1 MSEEKKD
8 ELLDNL
14 TVKLEKGIKSMATLK
29 SFAIGLF
36 ILFVLGCAILTYMQ
50 FATFEQFQKG
60 ESAMEYI
67 EKDKENWVYEDHG
80 LDILISENV
89 IAHELSI
96 LIAKD
101 VKDTA
106 YNLEHLYYD
115 GKKQA
120 LKLNLT
126 FAGFYLPIVYYME
139 YSEDEGNLRVSYDKV
154 GIGRHEFKV
163 IGPLKYLINRGR
175 VSRLIHE
182 MRIDLTQYGKPSGLD
197 LMYVVPMDQDLKLN
211 FVVNEEEIQ
220 VVIEQMR
227 GAINKEL
234 LPIYRA
240 SSSPLAAEA
249 VDLLE
254 QIYPLSADQM
264 KRMIKDVTGGRE
276 LVRHLLVLTNE
287 TMTNQIVLELQK
299 QGFDLDREQIALDR
313 KALEGQ
319 IIDEY
324 AVEIFNGLEAYFSDQ
339 IVAYNNGRPFD
350 LLNMKTVTIQD
361 IVRNYNIK
369 IEDSILERM
378 NFVLVDG
385 FSIAYEVDPSTYYI
399 KSLDGFEVLSKED
412 YEQLPGSG
420 PYIEPKLVTDL
431 EMWQEVETIL
441 MEKFEVERIFIRYM
455 KTDGRSIFTIA
466 SPVNNPQIYLSVAMI
481 KDDTIKILEDNV
493 QSIEALLEAHP
504 DFNIETVTREIE
516 TVQLKKI
523 SEEIQAYILEDMY
536 QQGKLNHP
544 SNYTIEYSSFD
555 GKYISFLVSNGEE
568 YVYRVEDTS
577 FGTYLATVYDKEKAI
592 RNWRDIPKIILLQDK
607 P

>member
-8 ELLDNL
+8 DLLDNL
-14 TVKLEKGIKSMATLK
+14 TVKLEKGIKSLATIK
-29 SFAIGLF
+29 SLAIGLF
-36 ILFVLGCAILTYMQ
+36 VLFVLGCAILTYMQ

-60 ESAMEYI
+60 ETASAFL

-80 LDILISENV
+80 LDILIPEAV
-89 IAHELSI
+89 IAQEI
-96 LIAKD
+96 GALIVKD
-101 VKDTA
+101 IEDTA
-106 YNLEHLYYD
+106 YNLENLYYD
-115 GKKQA
+115 GQNQA
-120 LKLNLT
+120 LKVNLT
-126 FAGFYLPIVYYME
+126 FSGFYLPIVYYME
-139 YSEDEGNLRVSYDKV
+139 YDQEAGKLRVSYDQV
-154 GIGRHEFKV
+154 GIGRHELKV
-163 IGPLKYLINRGR
+163 IGPLKFLINRGR
-175 VSRLIHE
+175 VSQLLDKLS
-182 MRIDLTQYGKPSGLD
+182 IDLTQYGMATGLD
-197 LMYVVPMDQDLKLN
+197 LVDATPVEKDLKLN
-211 FVVNEEEIQ
+211 FVVNEGDIQ
-220 VVIEQMR
+220 AIIEQMR

-264 KRMIKDVTGGRE
+264 KRVVQDVTGGRE

-287 TMTNQIVLELQK
+287 TMTNQIVLELRN
-299 QGFDLDREQIALDR
+299 QGFDIDREQIALDR

-319 IIDEY
+319 IIDAY
-324 AVEIFNGLEAYFSDQ
+324 ADEIFQGLEAYFADK

-350 LLNMKTVTIQD
+350 LVNMKTITVGD
-361 IVRNYNIK
+361 IVKDYNIK
-369 IEDSILERM
+369 IEESILERM
-378 NFVLVDG
+378 NFVLDDG
-385 FSIAYEVDPSTYYI
+385 FSIAYEVDPSTFYI

-412 YEQLPGSG
+412 YDLLPGSG
-420 PYIEPKLVTDL
+420 PYVEPKLVTDAG
-431 EMWQEVETIL
+431 MWGEVESLL
-441 MEKFEVERIFIRYM
+441 MDLFEVDRVFVRYM

-466 SPVNNPQIYLSVAMI
+466 SPVNNPQIYLSFAML
-481 KDDTIKILEDNV
+481 KDETIKIIDDNV
-493 QSIEALLEAHP
+493 QSIETLLENHP
-504 DFNIETVTREIE
+504 DFNIETATREIE

-523 SEEIQAYILEDMY
+523 SEEIQTYILEDMY

-568 YVYRVEDTS
+568 YVYKVEDTS

-592 RNWRDIPKIILLQDK
+592 RNWVDLPKIILLQDK

>member
-1 MSEEKKD
+1 MTEEKKD
-8 ELLDNL
+8 DLLDNL
-14 TVKLEKGIKSMATLK
+14 TVKLERGIKSMTTVKA
-29 SFAIGLF
+29 FAIGLF
-36 ILFVLGCAILTYMQ
+36 VLFVLGCALLTYMQ

-60 ESAMEYI
+60 ESAQDFL
-67 EKDKENWVYEDHG
+67 EKDKENWVYEDYG
-80 LDILISENV
+80 LDILIPENV

-96 LIAKD
+96 LIHKD
-101 VKDTA
+101 VEETA
-106 YNLEHLYYD
+106 YGLENLYYD
-115 GKKQA
+115 GQNQA
-120 LKLNLT
+120 LKVNLT
-126 FAGFYLPIVYYME
+126 FSGFYLPIVYYME
-139 YSEDEGNLRVSYDKV
+139 YFEDGGKLGVTYDKV
-154 GIGRHEFKV
+154 GIGRHELKV
-163 IGPLKYLINRGR
+163 IGPLKFLINRGR
-175 VSRLIHE
+175 VSQLLDTLS
-182 MRIDLTQYGKPSGLD
+182 IDLTQYGMATGLNF
-197 LMYVVPMDQDLKLN
+197 VSATPVNQDLKLN
-211 FVVNEEEIQ
+211 LIVNENEIQ
-220 VVIEQMR
+220 AIIEQMR

-324 AVEIFNGLEAYFSDQ
+324 AVKIFEGLEAYFADK

-350 LLNMKTVTIQD
+350 LVNMKTVTVQD
-361 IVRNYNIK
+361 IVKNYSI
-369 IEDSILERM
+369 IMEDSILDRM

-412 YEQLPGSG
+412 YDLLPGSG
-420 PYIEPKLVTDL
+420 PYIEPRLVTDVEL
-431 EMWQEVETIL
+431 WQEVEAIL
-441 MEKFEVERIFIRYM
+441 MEKFEVDRVFVRYM

-466 SPVNNPQIYLSVAMI
+466 SPVNNPQIYLSFAMT
-481 KDDTIKILEDNV
+481 KDETIQILDDNV
-493 QSIEALLEAHP
+493 QSIETLLETHP
-504 DFNIETVTREIE
+504 DFNIETATREIE
-516 TVQLKKI
+516 SVQLKKL
-523 SEEIQAYILEDMY
+523 SEEIQSYILEDMY

-577 FGTYLATVYDKEKAI
+577 FGTYLATVYDKEKAV
-592 RNWRDIPKIILLQDK
+592 RNWLDLPKIILLQDK

>member
-1 MSEEKKD
+1 MSEEKKED
-8 ELLDNL
+8 LLDNL
-14 TVKLEKGIKSMATLK
+14 TVKLEKGIKSMITLK
-29 SFAIGLF
+29 SFAIVLF
-36 ILFVLGCAILTYMQ
+36 VLFVLGCAILTYMQ

-60 ESAMEYI
+60 ESAQDFLEI
-67 EKDKENWVYEDHG
+67 DKENWVYEEHG
-80 LDILISENV
+80 LDILIPENV
-89 IAHELSI
+89 IAHEISI

-101 VKDTA
+101 VEGTI
-106 YNLEHLYYD
+106 YSLENLYYD
-115 GKKQA
+115 GQNQA
-120 LKLNLT
+120 LKVNLT
-126 FAGFYLPIVYYME
+126 FSGFYLPIVYYME
-139 YSEDEGNLRVSYDKV
+139 YFVGEGKLRVTYDKV
-154 GIGRHEFKV
+154 GIGRHELKV
-163 IGPLKYLINRGR
+163 IGPLKFLINRGR
-175 VSRLIHE
+175 VSQLLDTLS
-182 MRIDLTQYGKPSGLD
+182 IDLTQYGMATGLN
-197 LMYVVPMDQDLKLN
+197 LMSATPINQDLKLN
-211 FVVNEEEIQ
+211 FVVNENDIQ
-220 VVIEQMR
+220 AIIEQMR

-254 QIYPLSADQM
+254 QIYPLSAEQM

-299 QGFDLDREQIALDR
+299 QGFDLDREQITLDR

-324 AVEIFNGLEAYFSDQ
+324 AVKIFEGLESYFADK

-350 LLNMKTVTIQD
+350 LVNMKTITVRD
-361 IVRNYNIK
+361 IVKNYSIV
-369 IEDSILERM
+369 IDDSILDRM

-399 KSLDGFEVLSKED
+399 KSLNSFEVLSKED
-412 YEQLPGSG
+412 YDLLPGSG
-420 PYIEPKLVTDL
+420 PYIEPKLVTDV

-441 MEKFEVERIFIRYM
+441 MEKFEVDRIFMRYM
-455 KTDGRSIFTIA
+455 KSDGKSIFTIA
-466 SPVNNPQIYLSVAMI
+466 SPVNNPQIYLSFAMM
-481 KDDTIKILEDNV
+481 KDETIHILEDNV
-493 QSIEALLEAHP
+493 QSIETLLEAHP
-504 DFNIETVTREIE
+504 DFNIETATREIE
-516 TVQLKKI
+516 TVQLKKL
-523 SEEIQAYILEDMY
+523 SEEIQTYILEDMY

-568 YVYRVEDTS
+568 YVYKVEDTS
-577 FGTYLATVYDKEKAI
+577 FGTYLATVYEKEKAV
-592 RNWRDIPKIILLQDK
+592 RNWLDLPKIILLQDR

>member
-1 MSEEKKD
+1 MTEEKKD
-8 ELLDNL
+8 DLLDNL
-14 TVKLEKGIKSMATLK
+14 TVKLEKGIKSMSTVKA
-29 SFAIGLF
+29 FAIGLF
-36 ILFVLGCAILTYMQ
+36 VLFVLGCALLTYMQ
-50 FATFEQFQKG
+50 FAPFEQFQKG
-60 ESAMEYI
+60 ESAQDFL
-67 EKDKENWVYEDHG
+67 EKDKENWVYEDYG
-80 LDILISENV
+80 LDILIPENV
-89 IAHELSI
+89 IAHEIAI
-96 LIAKD
+96 LINKD
-101 VKDTA
+101 VEETA
-106 YNLEHLYYD
+106 YRLENLYYD
-115 GKKQA
+115 GQNQA

-126 FAGFYLPIVYYME
+126 YSGFYLPIVYYMQ
-139 YSEDEGNLRVSYDKV
+139 YFEDEGKLRLTYDKV
-154 GIGRHEFKV
+154 GIGRHELKV
-163 IGPLKYLINRGR
+163 IGPLKFLINRGR
-175 VSRLIHE
+175 VSQLLHTLS
-182 MRIDLTQYGKPSGLD
+182 IDLTQYGMATGLNF
-197 LMYVVPMDQDLKLN
+197 VSATPVNQDLKLN
-211 FVVNEEEIQ
+211 LIVNENEIQ
-220 VVIEQMR
+220 AIIEQMR

-324 AVEIFNGLEAYFSDQ
+324 AVKIFEGLEAYFADK

-350 LLNMKTVTIQD
+350 LVNMKTVTVQD
-361 IVRNYNIK
+361 IVKNYSI
-369 IEDSILERM
+369 IMEDSILDRM

-412 YEQLPGSG
+412 YDLLPGSG
-420 PYIEPKLVTDL
+420 PYIEPRLVTDVEL
-431 EMWQEVETIL
+431 WQEVETIL
-441 MEKFEVERIFIRYM
+441 MEKFEVDRVFVRYM

-466 SPVNNPQIYLSVAMI
+466 SPVNNPQIYLSFAMM
-481 KDDTIKILEDNV
+481 KDETIQILDDNV

-504 DFNIETVTREIE
+504 DFNIETATREIE
-516 TVQLKKI
+516 SVQLKKL
-523 SEEIQAYILEDMY
+523 SDEIQSYILEDMY
-536 QQGKLNHP
+536 QQGRLNHP

-577 FGTYLATVYDKEKAI
+577 FGTYLATVYDKEKAV
-592 RNWRDIPKIILLQDK
+592 RNWLDLPKIILLQDK

>member
-8 ELLDNL
+8 VILDNL
-14 TVKLEKGIKSMATLK
+14 TVKLEKGIKSLATIK
-29 SFAIGLF
+29 SLAIGLF
-36 ILFVLGCAILTYMQ
+36 VLFVLGCAILTYMQ
-50 FATFEQFQKG
+50 FATFELFQKG
-60 ESAMEYI
+60 ETASAFL
-67 EKDKENWVYEDHG
+67 EKDKENWVYEEHG
-80 LDILISENV
+80 LDILIPEDV
-89 IAHELSI
+89 IAHEISI

-101 VKDTA
+101 VEDTP
-106 YNLEHLYYD
+106 YNLENLYYD
-115 GKKQA
+115 GKEQA
-120 LKLNLT
+120 LKVNLT
-126 FAGFYLPIVYYME
+126 FSGFYLPVVYYME
-139 YSEDEGNLRVSYDKV
+139 FFEEEGMLRITYDKV
-154 GIGRHEFKV
+154 GIGRHELKV
-163 IGPLKYLINRGR
+163 IGPLKFLINRGR
-175 VSRLIHE
+175 VSQLLDKLS
-182 MRIDLTQYGKPSGLD
+182 IDLTQYGKASGLD
-197 LMYVVPMDQDLKLN
+197 LMSATPVDQDLKLN
-211 FVVNEEEIQ
+211 FTANEEQIQ
-220 VVIEQMR
+220 AIIEQMR

-234 LPIYRA
+234 LPIYSA

-249 VDLLE
+249 VELLE
-254 QIYPLSADQM
+254 QIYPLSAKQM

-287 TMTNQIVLELQK
+287 TMTNQIVLELRK

-324 AVEIFNGLEAYFSDQ
+324 AIEIFEGLEAYFADK

-350 LLNMKTVTIQD
+350 LANMKTISVQD
-361 IVRNYNIK
+361 IVKNNNIM
-369 IEDSILERM
+369 IEESILERM

-412 YEQLPGSG
+412 YDLLPGSG
-420 PYIEPKLVTDL
+420 PYVEPKLVTDDK
-431 EMWQEVETIL
+431 MWQEVETIL
-441 MEKFEVERIFIRYM
+441 MEKFEVDRVFIRYM
-455 KTDGRSIFTIA
+455 KTDGTSIFTIA
-466 SPVNNPQIYLSVAMI
+466 SPVNNPQIYLSFAMM
-481 KDDTIKILEDNV
+481 KNETIHILEDNV

-504 DFNIETVTREIE
+504 DFNIETATREIE
-516 TVQLKKI
+516 TVQLKKL
-523 SEEIQAYILEDMY
+523 SEEIQTYILEDMY

-568 YVYRVEDTS
+568 YVYKVEDTS

-592 RNWRDIPKIILLQDK
+592 RNWSDLPKIILLQDR